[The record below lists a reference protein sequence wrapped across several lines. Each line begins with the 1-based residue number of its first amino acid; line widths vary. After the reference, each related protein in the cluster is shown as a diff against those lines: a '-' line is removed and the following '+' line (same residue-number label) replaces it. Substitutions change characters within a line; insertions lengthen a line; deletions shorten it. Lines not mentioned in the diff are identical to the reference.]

1 MEVAIYDQ
9 DASAFSRAQ
18 GYAIGLAAELEQ
30 DIVKRGRKH
39 VGDSR
44 DNARRFHLTSAW
56 GQAQRNFAFRV
67 GDVFIGM
74 FSRAD

>member
-1 MEVAIYDQ
+1 MAIM
-9 DASAFSRAQ
+9 DAVRLARYFSHDTDNAQ
-18 GYAIGLAAELEQ
+18 RAAELEQ